1 MKMDEFLSVTD
12 DYDSRATSGK
22 KRVRWADIEERKRID
37 RAKAIGFVVGQTD
50 WDALTDPRKEESNAL
65 TQTKYF

>member
-1 MKMDEFLSVTD
+1 MDDFLTVTD
-12 DYDSRATSGK
+12 DYELRATSGK

-50 WDALTDPRKEESNAL
+50 WNAFTDPHKEETSAL